1 MSFSGETDNKRR
13 LSCRAFNK
21 NIPGSS
27 IEDHWDILVQCKSL
41 DDPAKEM
48 LNGIW
53 LVGSD
58 CVTVVYNREN
68 LFDNN
73 LLSKLLHL

>member
-41 DDPAKEM
+41 D
-48 LNGIW
+48 GIW

-73 LLSKLLHL
+73 LLSKSLHL